1 MKLCKEF
8 CKGNF
13 NIKLVLNS
21 FKIKNYFS
29 NKGQIPD
36 DLKSFLVYKCTCA
49 NCSSSYSGRTCRHF
63 KTRIAEH
70 IKEDNKSRITPTQH
84 ALTHIILSFKIIDKA
99 NSKFNLKIKEY
110 LQLIRQNLKRTTKSF
125 SCYTLT
131 IAYASLLFLFVFV
144 FFFHSFSSIVFIICD
159 TNYWHLL
166 LY

>member
-1 MKLCKEF
+1 MIWNLSLYI
-8 CKGNF
+8 NL
-13 NIKLVLNS
+13 LVLAVGLATWAKLNVIL
-21 FKIKNYFS
+21 KIGLRNISK
-29 NKGQIPD
+29 
-36 DLKSFLVYKCTCA
+36 
-49 NCSSSYSGRTCRHF
+49 
-63 KTRIAEH
+63 
-70 IKEDNKSRITPTQH
+70 RITRFIILNIYTPPQH
-84 ALTHIILSFKIIDKA
+84 VLTHIILSFKIIDKA

>member
-1 MKLCKEF
+1 MIWNLSLYI
-8 CKGNF
+8 NL
-13 NIKLVLNS
+13 LVLAVGLATWAKLNVIL
-21 FKIKNYFS
+21 KIGLRNISK
-29 NKGQIPD
+29 
-36 DLKSFLVYKCTCA
+36 
-49 NCSSSYSGRTCRHF
+49 
-63 KTRIAEH
+63 
-70 IKEDNKSRITPTQH
+70 RITRFIILNIYTPPQH
-84 ALTHIILSFKIIDKA
+84 VLTHIILSFKIIDKA

-125 SCYTLT
+125 SCYNLT

>member
-1 MKLCKEF
+1 MIWNLSLYI
-8 CKGNF
+8 NL
-13 NIKLVLNS
+13 LVLAVGLATWAKLNVIL
-21 FKIKNYFS
+21 KIGLRNISK
-29 NKGQIPD
+29 
-36 DLKSFLVYKCTCA
+36 
-49 NCSSSYSGRTCRHF
+49 
-63 KTRIAEH
+63 
-70 IKEDNKSRITPTQH
+70 RITRFIILNIYTPPQH
-84 ALTHIILSFKIIDKA
+84 VLTHIILSFKIIDNA

>member
-1 MKLCKEF
+1 MIWNLSLYI
-8 CKGNF
+8 NL
-13 NIKLVLNS
+13 LVLAVGLATWAKLNVIL
-21 FKIKNYFS
+21 KIGLRNISK
-29 NKGQIPD
+29 
-36 DLKSFLVYKCTCA
+36 
-49 NCSSSYSGRTCRHF
+49 
-63 KTRIAEH
+63 
-70 IKEDNKSRITPTQH
+70 RITRFIILNIYTPPQH
-84 ALTHIILSFKIIDKA
+84 VLTHIILSFKIIDKA

-131 IAYASLLFLFVFV
+131 IAYASLLFLFAFV